1 MNEQRNNKT
10 TKERERK
17 GRVKEGRR
25 EEYRIPYTMVVG
37 QQGQKKEESE
47 IEIVKCTQNHTRKH
61 PLDAV
66 VGRASLQFITK
77 AQSVWL

>member
-17 GRVKEGRR
+17 GRVKEGRK
-25 EEYRIPYTMVVG
+25 EEYTIPYTMVEG
-37 QQGQKKEESE
+37 QQGQKKKESE
-47 IEIVKCTQNHTRKH
+47 IEIVKCSQIRMRKR

-66 VGRASLQFITK
+66 VGRTSLQFIAK

>member
-37 QQGQKKEESE
+37 QQGQKKKESE
-47 IEIVKCTQNHTRKH
+47 IEIVKCTQNCTRKRL
-61 PLDAV
+61 LDAV